1 MDPGSPPPSRVD
13 DPSAGDEDPARPEGR
28 LRRLRSVIGPGFI
41 TGASDDDPSGI
52 GTYASIGAA
61 QGFGVLWL
69 APLTFPLMA
78 AIQLICARIGLV
90 TGEGIAGVLRRSYPR
105 WVRYPAIATLVVAN
119 TINAG
124 VDIGAIAAGINL
136 LVPVPTTALTLP
148 IGLLILAL
156 QILGSYRLIARVFKW
171 LTLALLTYVGAAFLA
186 RPDWGAVLRGTLFPS
201 VRLDGDF
208 LMALVAV
215 LGTTISPYLF
225 FWQASEEVEEEISA
239 GRESVEARA
248 GATEGELR
256 DARLDVGVG
265 MAFSN
270 LVMYFIILASAATL
284 HASGARS
291 ITSAAE
297 AAQALAPLAGRA
309 AEALFAIGL
318 IGAGMLAVPILTG
331 SAAYAVA
338 EGGGWRSGLS
348 SRPRDAKV
356 FYAVIIISTLVGM
369 LIDYSPIDT
378 ITALYWTAVLN
389 GLLAPPLLVLVL
401 LIANNRAVMGE
412 RTNSR
417 TLNLLGW
424 AATLAMG
431 AAALGLLWSWR

>member
-1 MDPGSPPPSRVD
+1 MDPGSFPPTTADTTRTP
-13 DPSAGDEDPARPEGR
+13 PGWAG
-28 LRRLRSVIGPGFI
+28 RLRSVLGPGFI

-69 APLTFPLMA
+69 APLTLPLMA
-78 AIQLICARIGLV
+78 AVQLICARIGLV
-90 TGEGIAGVLRRSYPR
+90 TGEGIAGVLRRTFPR

-124 VDIGAIAAGINL
+124 VDIGAIAAGVNL
-136 LVPVPTTALTLP
+136 LVPIPATALIVP

-171 LTLALLTYVGAAFLA
+171 LTLALFTYLGAAILA
-186 RPDWGAVLRGTLFPS
+186 QPDWGAVLRGTLLPS

-239 GRESVEARA
+239 GRASVAERA
-248 GATEGELR
+248 GATESELR
-256 DARLDVGVG
+256 AAAWDVGTG

-270 LVMYFIILASAATL
+270 LVMYVIILASAATL
-284 HASGARS
+284 YRSGQRD

-297 AAQALAPLAGRA
+297 AAQALAPLAGNA
-309 AEALFAIGL
+309 ASALFAIGI
-318 IGAGMLAVPILTG
+318 IGAGMLAVPVLTG

-338 EGGGWRSGLS
+338 EGGGWRSGLDA
-348 SRPRDAKV
+348 RPRDAKV

-369 LIDYSPIDT
+369 VIDFSPVDT

-389 GLLAPPLLVLVL
+389 GLLAPPLLMLVL

-412 RTNSR
+412 HTNTR

-424 AATLAMG
+424 TTVLAMS